1 MLTKD
6 EFEAAWM
13 QMLSMYALE
22 KNSYLYQKYETN
34 DKWAKLKDA
43 KYVCFEEEF
52 ISIPNI

>member
-52 ISIPNI
+52 ISVPNI